1 MCRHVPLP
9 EQEGTCGLGLIL
21 ERKKGRGRGSLPE
34 MERRRGI
41 NPVLEQEGGRDFHP
55 SWS

>member
-21 ERKKGRGRGSLPE
+21 ERKKGRGRGPLPE